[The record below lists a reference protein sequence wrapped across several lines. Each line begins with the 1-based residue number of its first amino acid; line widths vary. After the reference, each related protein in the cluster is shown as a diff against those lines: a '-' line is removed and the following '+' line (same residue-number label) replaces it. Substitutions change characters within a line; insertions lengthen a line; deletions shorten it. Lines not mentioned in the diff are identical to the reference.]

1 MAVPTLSSNINS
13 TKFNKYALSSDTVV
27 GFEETS
33 KQDGNSSKLP
43 GACNQTDDSDKYID
57 SKTTPPPKKNTQC
70 YNAMLEVELQPLP
83 G

>member
-13 TKFNKYALSSDTVV
+13 TRFNKYALSSDTVV

-43 GACNQTDDSDKYID
+43 GACNQTDDSDKYTD
-57 SKTTPPPKKNTQC
+57 RKTTLPPKNTQC
-70 YNAMLEVELQPLP
+70 YNAVLEVELQPLP